1 MGPRSLLHWG
11 LEVSVLSIPKH
22 RRHADRV
29 LGPKPSAGA
38 EGTAV
43 TGHLPPLAGSTASS
57 QSPGR
62 RPAGGTAKGPRPAR
76 VSRDGRGG
84 EAVWQRT
91 LTHTRS
97 QQFTQVHKRMGR
109 GESGAGRELA
119 GRISSAAWRV
129 PPEGA
134 LSVPGTRKHTQ
145 RAPARSLR
153 TPSSPGLCLSSISTE
168 RAPHSPRSPLPTRH
182 PGPPPQP
189 CASWH
194 PLPSSGVDPGALRP
208 SSSHIESMQAETC
221 RLQMEVQ
228 HLTPTVTPR
237 ALDGRV

>member
-43 TGHLPPLAGSTASS
+43 TRHLPPLAGSTASS

-91 LTHTRS
+91 LTRTRS
-97 QQFTQVHKRMGR
+97 QRFTQVHKRM
-109 GESGAGRELA
+109 GRELA
-119 GRISSAAWRV
+119 GRISSAY
-129 PPEGA
+129 
-134 LSVPGTRKHTQ
+134 L
-145 RAPARSLR
+145 L
-153 TPSSPGLCLSSISTE
+153 
-168 RAPHSPRSPLPTRH
+168 
-182 PGPPPQP
+182 
-189 CASWH
+189 
-194 PLPSSGVDPGALRP
+194 
-208 SSSHIESMQAETC
+208 C
-221 RLQMEVQ
+221 RLEG
-228 HLTPTVTPR
+228 P
-237 ALDGRV
+237 A